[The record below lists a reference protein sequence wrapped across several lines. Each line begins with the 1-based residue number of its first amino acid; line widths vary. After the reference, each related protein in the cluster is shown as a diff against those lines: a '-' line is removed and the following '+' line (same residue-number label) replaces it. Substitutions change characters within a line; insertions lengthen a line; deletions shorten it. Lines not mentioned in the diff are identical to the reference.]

1 MPKKTRSSEICFSND
16 EGRQKRL
23 ESLLAGMTN
32 GLSFFVAWV
41 TNEESPDDCDRLPEI
56 NSTRWLVIVQGLPIY
71 TNRLEAWRE
80 EAGRQ
85 NVTDFKIGFIEGEAT
100 EEALKKLIT
109 QRCPTWLRPVPVR
122 ESPKVQKGNWVQ
134 MSGSPGKHDPSLLSM
149 MFGSMGELLTRMDLI
164 SRRFHNACDLDDK
177 TKSGHKEA
185 IHKMLSAGSG
195 NPSMLP
201 TLGVPIEQLP
211 RVLLHGE
218 TGVGKTLF
226 AKHLARS
233 AKHNPGTAS
242 NFRKIFIPEW
252 LHKEDMLEYDLFGYA
267 RGAYTDGK
275 GEGDIG
281 KLLNVVGGVIFL
293 DEIGTASPEIQAKL
307 LGFMDDYK
315 VEPRGWTKDFAFE
328 CPVLVVAAT
337 NLSLKDLQ
345 KEKKFRPD
353 LLARFTDIE
362 EVPPLRKRKN
372 DLPFIL
378 DCLLQNPD
386 INPKDPK
393 RKVPEVTE
401 IGCDAFEAIKN
412 HEFKANFRELENM
425 LRRACLIAARE
436 DRDYICKED
445 VLISVKSKQ

>member
-1 MPKKTRSSEICFSND
+1 MAKKTKSSENCFGSN
-16 EGRQKRL
+16 EGRQKLL
-23 ESLLAGMTN
+23 ESALPAMAN

-41 TNEESPDDCDRLPEI
+41 TNEESPGDCDGLPEI
-56 NSTRWLVIVQGLPIY
+56 NSTRCLVIVQGLPIY
-71 TNRLEAWRE
+71 TGRLQAWRE
-80 EAGRQ
+80 EAGRH

-100 EEALKKLIT
+100 EEALRQLIT
-109 QRCPTWLRPVPVR
+109 QRCPTWLQPLPVR
-122 ESPKVQKGNWVQ
+122 ESPKVEKGNWVQ
-134 MSGSPGKHDPSLLSM
+134 LGGSPGKHDPSLLSM
-149 MFGSMGELLTRMDLI
+149 MFGSMGDLLTRMDLI

-177 TKSGHKEA
+177 AKSGHKEA

-201 TLGVPIEQLP
+201 TLGVPIERLP
-211 RVLLHGE
+211 RVLLVGE

-226 AKHLARS
+226 AKHLAGTE
-233 AKHNPGTAS
+233 KHPSGAAS

-315 VEPRGWTKDFAFE
+315 VEPRGWTKDSAFE
-328 CPVLVVAAT
+328 CPVLVIAAT
-337 NLSLKDLQ
+337 NLSLGELQ
-345 KEKKFRPD
+345 NAKKFRPD

-362 EVPPLRKRKN
+362 EVPPLRKRMD
-372 DLPFIL
+372 DLPIIL

-386 INPKDPK
+386 INPPGK
-393 RKVPEVTE
+393 REVTE
-401 IGCDAFEAIKN
+401 IGCDAFQAIKQ
-412 HEFKANFRELENM
+412 HEFKSNFRELENM
-425 LRRACLIAARE
+425 LRAACQRAARE
-436 DRDYICKED
+436 DRQYICKAD
-445 VLISVKSKQ
+445 LLIPGS